1 MHEVSIMQDM
11 LQLAEENLRKSGCTE
26 IRRIKLRVGLLS
38 GVVPE
43 ALSFAFDVLKSGTSA
58 ANAILEIESSPSL
71 FSCGECGRE
80 SWYETM
86 RFECPECHGILIL
99 QQGGTDLE
107 LTQME
112 VSSTD

>member
-1 MHEVSIMQDM
+1 MQDM
-11 LQLAEENLRKSGCTE
+11 LQLADENLRKSGCTQ
-26 IRRIKLRVGLLS
+26 ILRIKLRVGLLS

-43 ALSFAFDVLKSGTSA
+43 ALSFAFDVLKAGTPA
-58 ANAILEIESSPSL
+58 AHAALEFESSPSL
-71 FSCGECGRE
+71 FSCGKCGKE
-80 SWYETM
+80 TWYESLQ
-86 RFECPECHGILIL
+86 FECPECHGVLVL

>member
-11 LQLAEENLRKSGCTE
+11 LQLAEENLHKSGCNR
-26 IRRIKLRVGLLS
+26 ILRIKLRVGLLS

-43 ALSFAFDVLKSGTSA
+43 ALSFAFDVLKAGTSA
-58 ANAILEIESSPSL
+58 ANATLEFESSPSL
-71 FSCGECGRE
+71 FLCGGCGKE
-80 SWYETM
+80 SWHDALQ
-86 RFECPECHGILIL
+86 FECPECHGVLIL

>member
-1 MHEVSIMQDM
+1 MQDM
-11 LQLAEENLRKSGCTE
+11 LQLAEENLRKSGGNQILR
-26 IRRIKLRVGLLS
+26 IRLRVGLLS

-58 ANAILEIESSPSL
+58 ANASLEFESSPSL
-71 FSCGECGRE
+71 FSCGVCGRE
-80 SWYETM
+80 SWHESL
-86 RFECPECHGILIL
+86 RFECPECHGVLIL

-112 VSSTD
+112 VSSTE

>member
-1 MHEVSIMQDM
+1 MQEM
-11 LQLAEENLRKSGCTE
+11 LQLAEENLRQSGCTQ
-26 IRRIKLRVGLLS
+26 ILRIKLRVGLLS

-43 ALSFAFDVLKSGTSA
+43 ALSFAFDVLKTGTSA
-58 ANAILEIESSPSL
+58 AKASLEFESTPSL
-71 FSCGECGRE
+71 FLCGGCGRE
-80 SWYETM
+80 SWHDTLH
-86 RFECPECHGILIL
+86 FECPECHGVLIL